1 MSLKYWTNQAV
12 LMQSAIGAAQT
23 IDAISKA
30 SPGVITKNAGAT
42 LPTNG
47 DYVLLEVAGMRQLNN
62 RIFKVAG
69 ASGSTFNIVDDTTSF
84 SDFTSGT
91 YKVLT
96 LGNAFD
102 SVRDLASSGGDPVF
116 EDTTS
121 VHDPE
126 DTQDIVSSSPQSF
139 TFTHNWDPANAALRA
154 ANLAFLLRSPR
165 AFLIQDPDGSGYA
178 FYGTLVAP
186 LQPTV
191 SGKKKVTPLAVALK
205 ASGTAIAA

>member
-12 LMQSAIGAAQT
+12 LMQSAIGAAQA
-23 IDAISKA
+23 IDAISLA
-30 SPGVITKNAGAT
+30 NPGVVTKNSGAT
-42 LPTNG
+42 LPSNG
-47 DYVLLEVAGMRQLNN
+47 DYVLLEVAGMRQVHN
-62 RIFKVAG
+62 RIVKVAG
-69 ASGSTFNIVDDTTSF
+69 ATGSTFNIGLDTTLL
-84 SDFTSGT
+84 DAFTSGT
-91 YKVLT
+91 YRVVT

-121 VHDPE
+121 VHDAE

-139 TFTHNWDPANAALRA
+139 SFTHNWDPANAALKA

-178 FYGTLVAP
+178 FYGTVVAP
-186 LQPTV
+186 LQPSV
-191 SGKKKVTPLAVALK
+191 SGKKKVTPLSIALK
-205 ASGTAIAA
+205 ASGTAISA

>member
-12 LMQSAIGAAQT
+12 LMQSAIGAAQAIT
-23 IDAISKA
+23 GISKA
-30 SPGVITKNAGAT
+30 NPGVVTKDAGAT
-42 LPTNG
+42 LPANG
-47 DYVLLEVAGMRQLNN
+47 DYVLLEVAGMRQLHN

-69 ASGSTFNIVDDTTSF
+69 ASGSVFNLGVDTTLL
-84 SDFTSGT
+84 DTFTSGT
-91 YKVLT
+91 YRVVT

-121 VHDPE
+121 VHDAE

-139 TFTHNWDPANAALRA
+139 SFTHNWDPASAALKA

-165 AFLIQDPDGSGYA
+165 AFLIQDPDGTGYA
-178 FYGTLVAP
+178 FYGTVVAP
-186 LQPTV
+186 LQPSV
-191 SGKKKVTPLAVALK
+191 SGKKKVTPLSIALK
-205 ASGTAIAA
+205 ASGTAIA